1 MSSTPHDPFYSS
13 PFGPFYRRHTP
24 YMVQPEYRIYE
35 MNKRLQS
42 RTEIAANAVANP
54 HQAPVRC
61 KAGGGKQGNSKLFW
75 QVSCAVLSGVGE
87 RTESED
93 SDNLWWDAFATEFF
107 EDDATLTLSFCLEDG
122 PKRYTIGRTLI
133 PRYFSTVFEG
143 GVTDLYYILKHS
155 KESYHNS
162 SITVDC
168 DQCTMVTQHGKP
180 MFTKVCT
187 EGRLILEFTFDDL
200 MRIKTWH
207 FTIRQ
212 YRELVPRS
220 ILAMHAQD
228 PQVLEQLSKNITR
241 MGLTNFTLN
250 YLRLCVILEPMQEL
264 MSRHKTYN
272 LSPRDCLKTCL
283 FQKWQRMVAPP
294 AEPTRQPTTKRRKR
308 KNSTSSTSNSSA
320 GNNANST
327 NSKKKSAAANLSLS
341 SQDVMVVGEP
351 TLMGGEFGDEDER
364 LITRLENTQYDAAN
378 GMDDEEDFNN
388 SPALGNNSPWNSK
401 PPANQETKSENPT
414 PQASQ

>member
-1 MSSTPHDPFYSS
+1 
-13 PFGPFYRRHTP
+13 
-24 YMVQPEYRIYE
+24 
-35 MNKRLQS
+35 
-42 RTEIAANAVANP
+42 
-54 HQAPVRC
+54 
-61 KAGGGKQGNSKLFW
+61 
-75 QVSCAVLSGVGE
+75 
-87 RTESED
+87 
-93 SDNLWWDAFATEFF
+93 
-107 EDDATLTLSFCLEDG
+107 
-122 PKRYTIGRTLI
+122 
-133 PRYFSTVFEG
+133 
-143 GVTDLYYILKHS
+143 
-155 KESYHNS
+155 
-162 SITVDC
+162 
-168 DQCTMVTQHGKP
+168 MVTQHGKP

-228 PQVLEQLSKNITR
+228 PQVLDQLSKNITR

-294 AEPTRQPTTKRRKR
+294 AEPARQPTTKRRKR

-320 GNNANST
+320 GNAANSAG
-327 NSKKKSAAANLSLS
+327 SKKKTAAANLSLT
-341 SQDVMVVGEP
+341 SQQGLGATPNRSLSPGRDGDLCQSTAVTPAGQFKEKH
-351 TLMGGEFGDEDER
+351 GGALKGVPP
-364 LITRLENTQYDAAN
+364 
-378 GMDDEEDFNN
+378 
-388 SPALGNNSPWNSK
+388 SPAQRLVVLTGGL
-401 PPANQETKSENPT
+401 SEKM
-414 PQASQ
+414 

>member
-1 MSSTPHDPFYSS
+1 MSSAPHDPFYSS
-13 PFGPFYRRHTP
+13 PFGPFYRRHSP
-24 YMVQPEYRIYE
+24 YAVQPEYRIHE
-35 MNKRLQS
+35 LNKRLQS
-42 RTEIAANAVANP
+42 RTE
-54 HQAPVRC
+54 
-61 KAGGGKQGNSKLFW
+61 
-75 QVSCAVLSGVGE
+75 E
-87 RTESED
+87 
-93 SDNLWWDAFATEFF
+93 SDNLWWDAFSTEFF

-155 KESYHNS
+155 KESFHNS
-162 SITVDC
+162 CITVDC

-187 EGRLILEFTFDDL
+187 EGRLILEFAFDDL

-212 YRELVPRS
+212 YREMVPRS

-228 PQVLEQLSKNITR
+228 SQVLEQLSKNITR

-264 MSRHKTYN
+264 MSRHKTYS

-294 AEPTRQPTTKRRKR
+294 AGHPQNFKTEIFPPNLKKAEPARQTTTKRRKR
-308 KNSTSSTSNSSA
+308 KNSASSASNSSA
-320 GNNANST
+320 GNSG
-327 NSKKKSAAANLSLS
+327 SKKRSPASSFSLS
-341 SQDVMVVGEP
+341 GQAGYQSITGQSHA
-351 TLMGGEFGDEDER
+351 
-364 LITRLENTQYDAAN
+364 LIQSDMHAR
-378 GMDDEEDFNN
+378 
-388 SPALGNNSPWNSK
+388 
-401 PPANQETKSENPT
+401 
-414 PQASQ
+414 

>member
-1 MSSTPHDPFYSS
+1 MS
-13 PFGPFYRRHTP
+13 
-24 YMVQPEYRIYE
+24 
-35 MNKRLQS
+35 
-42 RTEIAANAVANP
+42 
-54 HQAPVRC
+54 
-61 KAGGGKQGNSKLFW
+61 
-75 QVSCAVLSGVGE
+75 
-87 RTESED
+87 
-93 SDNLWWDAFATEFF
+93 
-107 EDDATLTLSFCLEDG
+107 
-122 PKRYTIGRTLI
+122 IGRTLI

-168 DQCTMVTQHGKP
+168 DQCAMVTQHGKP

-228 PQVLEQLSKNITR
+228 PQVLDQLSKNITR

-327 NSKKKSAAANLSLS
+327 GSKKKTPAANLSLS
-341 SQDVMVVGEP
+341 SQGLGAIPNCSLNPGRD
-351 TLMGGEFGDEDER
+351 GD
-364 LITRLENTQYDAAN
+364 LCHSTAV
-378 GMDDEEDFNN
+378 
-388 SPALGNNSPWNSK
+388 
-401 PPANQETKSENPT
+401 T
-414 PQASQ
+414 PSGQFKEKH

>member
-1 MSSTPHDPFYSS
+1 ARTSDNFQISENKTFNFAFFVDSSTS
-13 PFGPFYRRHTP
+13 
-24 YMVQPEYRIYE
+24 
-35 MNKRLQS
+35 L
-42 RTEIAANAVANP
+42 
-54 HQAPVRC
+54 
-61 KAGGGKQGNSKLFW
+61 
-75 QVSCAVLSGVGE
+75 
-87 RTESED
+87 
-93 SDNLWWDAFATEFF
+93 
-107 EDDATLTLSFCLEDG
+107 LSFLLIQSHPCTE
-122 PKRYTIGRTLI
+122 TIGRTLI

-155 KESYHNS
+155 KESFHNS

-200 MRIKTWH
+200 MRIKAWH

-294 AEPTRQPTTKRRKR
+294 AEPTRQTTTKRRKR
-308 KNSTSSTSNSSA
+308 KNSASSASNSSV
-320 GNNANST
+320 GNNANS
-327 NSKKKSAAANLSLS
+327 NSKKRSPASNFSLS

-378 GMDDEEDFNN
+378 GIDDEEDFNN

-401 PPANQETKSENPT
+401 PPNTQDSKPESTA
-414 PQASQ
+414 PQPSQ

>member
-42 RTEIAANAVANP
+42 RT
-54 HQAPVRC
+54 
-61 KAGGGKQGNSKLFW
+61 
-75 QVSCAVLSGVGE
+75 
-87 RTESED
+87 ED

-168 DQCTMVTQHGKP
+168 DQCAMVTQHGKP

-187 EGRLILEFTFDDL
+187 EGRLTLEFTFDDL

-228 PQVLEQLSKNITR
+228 PQVLDQLSKNITR

-308 KNSTSSTSNSSA
+308 KNSTSSTSNSGA
-320 GNNANST
+320 GNTANST
-327 NSKKKSAAANLSLS
+327 GSKKKAPAANLSLS
-341 SQDVMVVGEP
+341 SQVPGLGAIPNCSLNPGRD
-351 TLMGGEFGDEDER
+351 GD
-364 LITRLENTQYDAAN
+364 LCHSTAV
-378 GMDDEEDFNN
+378 
-388 SPALGNNSPWNSK
+388 
-401 PPANQETKSENPT
+401 T
-414 PQASQ
+414 PSGQFKEKH

>member
-1 MSSTPHDPFYSS
+1 MATVEARCGYAWPLFGLKLCFLCVLAKARQTGLWGSPPPADWSCVSMIPTLQPSCVL
-13 PFGPFYRRHTP
+13 PFGGRDLR
-24 YMVQPEYRIYE
+24 
-35 MNKRLQS
+35 
-42 RTEIAANAVANP
+42 
-54 HQAPVRC
+54 
-61 KAGGGKQGNSKLFW
+61 
-75 QVSCAVLSGVGE
+75 SGLL
-87 RTESED
+87 D

-168 DQCTMVTQHGKP
+168 DQCAMVTQHGKP

-228 PQVLEQLSKNITR
+228 PQVLDQLSKNITR

-327 NSKKKSAAANLSLS
+327 GSKKKTPAANLSLS
-341 SQDVMVVGEP
+341 SQGLGAIPNCSLNPGRD
-351 TLMGGEFGDEDER
+351 GD
-364 LITRLENTQYDAAN
+364 LYHSTAV
-378 GMDDEEDFNN
+378 
-388 SPALGNNSPWNSK
+388 
-401 PPANQETKSENPT
+401 T
-414 PQASQ
+414 PSGQFKEKH

>member
-42 RTEIAANAVANP
+42 RTE
-54 HQAPVRC
+54 
-61 KAGGGKQGNSKLFW
+61 
-75 QVSCAVLSGVGE
+75 E
-87 RTESED
+87 

-155 KESYHNS
+155 KESFHNS

-200 MRIKTWH
+200 MRIKAWH

-294 AEPTRQPTTKRRKR
+294 GHPQNFKTEIFPT
-308 KNSTSSTSNSSA
+308 NH
-320 GNNANST
+320 
-327 NSKKKSAAANLSLS
+327 KKSRTNKTNNNKEEKTEELS
-341 SQDVMVVGEP
+341 QQRFQQQCGQQCQQQQQE
-351 TLMGGEFGDEDER
+351 
-364 LITRLENTQYDAAN
+364 A
-378 GMDDEEDFNN
+378 
-388 SPALGNNSPWNSK
+388 K
-401 PPANQETKSENPT
+401 PGQ
-414 PQASQ
+414 

>member
-1 MSSTPHDPFYSS
+1 MSNPTHDPFYAS
-13 PFGPFYRRHTP
+13 PFGPFYRRHSP

-35 MNKRLQS
+35 MNKRLQT
-42 RTEIAANAVANP
+42 RTE
-54 HQAPVRC
+54 
-61 KAGGGKQGNSKLFW
+61 
-75 QVSCAVLSGVGE
+75 VS
-87 RTESED
+87 D
-93 SDNLWWDAFATEFF
+93 SLWWDAFATEFF
-107 EDDATLTLSFCLEDG
+107 EEDATLTLSFCLEDG

-143 GVTDLYYILKHS
+143 GVTELHYILKHS
-155 KESYHNS
+155 KESFHNS
-162 SITVDC
+162 CITLDC

-187 EGRLILEFTFDDL
+187 EGRLILEFAFDDL

-212 YRELVPRS
+212 YRELIPRS
-220 ILAMHAQD
+220 ILAMHVSD
-228 PQVLEQLSKNITR
+228 PFNNVHIHIFKLLCLMLCVLFFVFSLQ
-241 MGLTNFTLN
+241 
-250 YLRLCVILEPMQEL
+250 LCVILEPMQEL

-294 AEPTRQPTTKRRKR
+294 AEPARQTTTKRRKR
-308 KNSTSSTSNSSA
+308 KNSASSA
-320 GNNANST
+320 NSGMGT
-327 NSKKKSAAANLSLS
+327 TASKKRSPATNFSLS

-364 LITRLENTQYDAAN
+364 LITRLENTQYDATN
-378 GMDDEEDFNN
+378 GLDDEDDFNS
-388 SPALGNNSPWNSK
+388 SPALGNNAPWSSK
-401 PPANQETKSENPT
+401 PPTAQDTKPEST
-414 PQASQ
+414 APQPSQ